1 MNLLKKEKRSEL
13 PALSDFLERP
23 LTSMMD
29 FLERP
34 LVSFRDFWRETPVV
48 DLAEN
53 DKEVNV
59 RVEVPGMSPDELNV
73 SYSEGILSVSGEK
86 REKKEEKTGTVSF
99 QESRFSSFKRDIPLG
114 ENLKWEDSKASYR
127 NGVLNVS
134 IPKKE
139 TESQKGKKITID

>member
-1 MNLLKKEKRSEL
+1 
-13 PALSDFLERP
+13 
-23 LTSMMD
+23 
-29 FLERP
+29 
-34 LVSFRDFWRETPVV
+34 
-48 DLAEN
+48 
-53 DKEVNV
+53 VNV